1 MSKGLN
7 DGFASSDLA
16 IKKPL
21 LPSSPA
27 TFVRVDLRYRG
38 GSTLRQPLVL
48 ASLLTLLLS
57 APAGATSLSL
67 TGTVTD
73 IFGTPPPLSF
83 GVGETITGSLT
94 WDDGAADTD
103 GDPARGFYP
112 GALTILTLEIDGN
125 VWTVAG
131 GDVEIVPATFDPIQ
145 LTGSATGPSLGA
157 FGARDFLLDF
167 DDPTDFIVTDALP
180 VGDGAFAAAISPGS
194 ISMNYGDSGGGTFE
208 IEAIFSY
215 AIVPE
220 PSTAALLAL
229 GIGAL
234 GALNRQQTLRPV
246 EDRPRGG
253 CGR

>member
-1 MSKGLN
+1 M
-7 DGFASSDLA
+7 
-16 IKKPL
+16 
-21 LPSSPA
+21 
-27 TFVRVDLRYRG
+27 
-38 GSTLRQPLVL
+38 RQPLVL

-157 FGARDFLLDF
+157 F
-167 DDPTDFIVTDALP
+167 
-180 VGDGAFAAAISPGS
+180 AAAISPGS